1 MTRGSNRKL
10 VPSPKKVARLLCA
23 KAFVNQFKVVTIS
36 LLTCTIHVALVAIS
50 PSGGKQ
56 QLCVSFVLPTC
67 AYSVTPVAGGGAAAP
82 GFACPGARA
91 AAAFFAA
98 T

>member
-1 MTRGSNRKL
+1 MTRGWNREV
-10 VPSPKKVARLLCA
+10 VPALKQVESFCGTRALGE
-23 KAFVNQFKVVTIS
+23 QFNMTMTPLFTWIIQFS
-36 LLTCTIHVALVAIS
+36 LLAMS

-67 AYSVTPVAGGGAAAP
+67 VYSVPPVAGGGAAAA
-82 GFACPGARA
+82 GFGCPGARA
-91 AAAFFAA
+91 AAAFLAA